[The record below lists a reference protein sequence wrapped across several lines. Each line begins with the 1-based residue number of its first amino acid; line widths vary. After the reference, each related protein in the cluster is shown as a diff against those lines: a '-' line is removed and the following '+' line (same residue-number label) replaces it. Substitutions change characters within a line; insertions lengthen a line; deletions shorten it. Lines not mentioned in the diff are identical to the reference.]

1 MSTEVVTSKRVE
13 SGIPGLDAVLRG
25 GLPASRFY
33 LLEGP
38 PGTGKTTVSLQFLR
52 HAAALGEKVLYV
64 TLSETAE
71 ELSDV
76 AASHGWDLDGI
87 SLFEFSE
94 VDTVFSP
101 DHQQTLLHPWELEL
115 GETIKRITDR
125 IDDLQPTRVVFDSL
139 SELRLLAQDS
149 LRYRRQVLALKQY
162 FATRQVTVLLTDDL
176 TGNEG
181 QSDAHLH
188 SLCHGVISLE
198 RLTLDFGGAR
208 RRLQV
213 RKLRGVDYVAGFHD
227 FVVLTGGAQVFPRLI
242 ASDHAQLFT
251 GEAVSSGLQ
260 ELDAMMD
267 GGPLRGTSTLFMGP
281 AGSGKTNLA
290 LQFVHAA
297 CERGE
302 PVAMYE
308 FDERIGTLLRRAEL
322 LGLPLRRHIDAGLL
336 ELHQVD
342 PAQISP
348 GQFDAMVVAQVERR
362 RARMIVVDS
371 LTGYMAA
378 MPQEQQLIL
387 QLHELLAYLNQQG
400 VTTLLLNAQQSLVGT
415 MSTSNLNVSYVA
427 DAVLLLRFF
436 EHRGRIRKALSI
448 IKNRGGAHEESIR
461 ELRIDKQGI
470 RIGEVLDAFHGVLT
484 GVPTFEGQAE
494 QLMED
499 RGDFA
504 P

>member
-125 IDDLQPTRVVFDSL
+125 IDDLQPTSVVFDSL

-208 RRLQV
+208 RR
-213 RKLRGVDYVAGFHD
+213 
-227 FVVLTGGAQVFPRLI
+227 P
-242 ASDHAQLFT
+242 
-251 GEAVSSGLQ
+251 
-260 ELDAMMD
+260 
-267 GGPLRGTSTLFMGP
+267 
-281 AGSGKTNLA
+281 
-290 LQFVHAA
+290 
-297 CERGE
+297 
-302 PVAMYE
+302 
-308 FDERIGTLLRRAEL
+308 
-322 LGLPLRRHIDAGLL
+322 
-336 ELHQVD
+336 
-342 PAQISP
+342 
-348 GQFDAMVVAQVERR
+348 
-362 RARMIVVDS
+362 
-371 LTGYMAA
+371 
-378 MPQEQQLIL
+378 
-387 QLHELLAYLNQQG
+387 
-400 VTTLLLNAQQSLVGT
+400 
-415 MSTSNLNVSYVA
+415 
-427 DAVLLLRFF
+427 
-436 EHRGRIRKALSI
+436 
-448 IKNRGGAHEESIR
+448 
-461 ELRIDKQGI
+461 
-470 RIGEVLDAFHGVLT
+470 
-484 GVPTFEGQAE
+484 
-494 QLMED
+494 
-499 RGDFA
+499 
-504 P
+504 